1 VPKPVAVEGDTQA
14 ETSTQKLKADSNQTG
29 SWQLIKLEVM
39 TGMKVSAGGKKV
51 EVTAMASWMYAGGT
65 TGSPPVPVPPVPDMA
80 QLQGSSTI
88 LTDSGM
94 AILLDGDEAAGS
106 VDGDNK
112 IVVTA
117 SQKILHTD

>member
-1 VPKPVAVEGDTQA
+1 MPKPVAVEGDTQA

-29 SWQLIKLEVM
+29 SWQLITCEVL
-39 TGMKVSAGGKKV
+39 TGMKVTADGKKV
-51 EVTAMASWMYAGGT
+51 EVMAIAAWMYAGGT
-65 TGSPPVPVPPVPDMA
+65 TGSPPVPLPPVPDMA
-80 QLQGSSTI
+80 QLEGTSTI

-94 AILLDGDEAAGS
+94 AILLDGDEVAGS

-117 SQKILHTD
+117 SQKILNTD

>member
-1 VPKPVAVEGDTQA
+1 MPKPVAVEGDTVA

-29 SWQLIKLEVM
+29 SWQLVTCEVV
-39 TGMKVSAGGKKV
+39 TGMKVAADGKKV
-51 EVTAMASWMYAGGT
+51 EVMAMASWIYAGGT
-65 TGSPPVPVPPVPDMA
+65 TGTPPVPLPPVPDMA
-80 QLQGSSTI
+80 QLQGTSTV

-94 AILLDGDEAAGS
+94 AILLDGDEAAGA

-117 SQKILHTD
+117 SQTILHTD

>member
-29 SWQLIKLEVM
+29 SWQLVTCEVVP
-39 TGMKVSAGGKKV
+39 GMKVSAGGKKV
-51 EVTAMASWMYAGGT
+51 EVMAVAAWMYAGGT
-65 TGSPPVPVPPVPDMA
+65 TGTPPVPLPPVPDMA
-80 QLQGSSTI
+80 QLEGSSTV

-94 AILLDGDEAAGS
+94 AILLDGDEMAGS

-117 SQKILHTD
+117 SQKILNTD